1 MALAEYASVSSSKK
15 STFTDER
22 QTLAADSDKN
32 GAVNAVD
39 ASSVLAYYARIST
52 NQEGGYDE
60 EQELAADVNHDGDIN
75 AVDASNILAY
85 YAYTATTKE
94 EIMSMEEFMKKK

>member
-1 MALAEYASVSSSKK
+1 MTY
-15 STFTDER
+15 
-22 QTLAADSDKN
+22 TLGDVNRD
-32 GAVNAVD
+32 GEINAVD

-52 NQEGGYDE
+52 NQEGGYTE
-60 EQELAADVNHDGDIN
+60 EQKLAADVNHDGDIN

-94 EIMSMEEFMKKK
+94 EIMSIEEFMKKKK